1 MTCINPAREAQ
12 INRRLEAI
20 HRRLRQIADIEA
32 SAARVG
38 GIGADGRF
46 DPERSRL
53 IAETDDLLDELA
65 AIGGSPVWRPAP

>member
-1 MTCINPAREAQ
+1 MPCTNPAREGQ

-20 HRRLRQIADIEA
+20 HPRLQQIADIEA
-32 SAARVG
+32 NAARVG

-53 IAETDDLLDELA
+53 IAETDRLLDELA
-65 AIGGSPVWRPAP
+65 AIGGSPAFRPEP

>member
-1 MTCINPAREAQ
+1 MTCTNPARETQ

-20 HRRLRQIADIEA
+20 HRRLQQIADIEA
-32 SAARVG
+32 GAARVG

-53 IAETDDLLDELA
+53 IAETDDLLDELK

>member
-20 HRRLRQIADIEA
+20 HRRLQQIADMEA
-32 SAARVG
+32 NAARVG
-38 GIGADGRF
+38 GSAADGRF

-53 IAETDDLLDELA
+53 IAETDRLLDELK
-65 AIGGSPVWRPAP
+65 AIGGSPTYRPAP